1 MPSTA
6 SPTTPRT
13 TGLTERL
20 KGASRDLATSARSVA
35 RDVSKPA
42 FDLARTGG
50 ASAASG
56 VASGAAATA
65 TKLRDA
71 TAISL
76 QALPKEAVP
85 ELAKSVYRLR
95 KVRTPAQAQ
104 AAAETE
110 TERLLTVIT
119 PLLVAHPLPVQRTN
133 SAKAILA
140 AAGGLAAAGEEIETI
155 AAIVSAGSIVPP
167 SLPVIIG
174 ANLVAVAVELYVAA
188 SLRVHDLEAAGL
200 IVDPQQ
206 VADDVIFAMTG
217 ESPSGN
223 AMRRHVTKHMVRVVA
238 ARLFARWGAGFVP
251 FVGIAYASWDTQ
263 RTVDAIRALPVPAH
277 STILASS
284 TIVDEPGAQPVAQPV
299 DALDAID
306 RRLGRINGQLGIA

>member
-1 MPSTA
+1 MPG
-6 SPTTPRT
+6 TTIRPRPGFT
-13 TGLTERL
+13 SKV
-20 KGASRDLATSARSVA
+20 KGATRDLAASARSVA

-42 FDLARTGG
+42 FDVARSRGT
-50 ASAASG
+50 AAASSA
-56 VASGAAATA
+56 VATA
-65 TKLRDA
+65 SKVREA
-71 TAISL
+71 TVLSL
-76 QALPKEAVP
+76 QSLPKEAVP

-95 KVRTPAQAQ
+95 KVRTPAQAH

-119 PLLVAHPLPVQRTN
+119 PLLVAHPLPVQRTT
-133 SAKAILA
+133 SAKTILA

-174 ANLVAVAVELYVAA
+174 ANLVAVAMELYVAA

-200 IVDPQQ
+200 VVDPQQ

-217 ESPSGN
+217 ESPSGT
-223 AMRRHVTKHMVRVVA
+223 AVRRHVTKHVVRVVA

-251 FVGIAYASWDTQ
+251 FVGIAYAGWDTQ
-263 RTVDAIRALPVPAH
+263 RTVDAIRALPLPAR
-277 STILASS
+277 STVLDERLA
-284 TIVDEPGAQPVAQPV
+284 
-299 DALDAID
+299 ALDRTRGVID
-306 RRLGRINGQLGIA
+306 IAPA